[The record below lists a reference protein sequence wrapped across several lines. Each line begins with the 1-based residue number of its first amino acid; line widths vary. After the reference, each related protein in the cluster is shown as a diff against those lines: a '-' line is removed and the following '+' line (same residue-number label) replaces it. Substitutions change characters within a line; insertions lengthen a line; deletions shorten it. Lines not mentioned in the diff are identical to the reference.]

1 MRKSF
6 YLLLVFVFV
15 GTIQA
20 QTMQPLP
27 VDSLIRTGK
36 LENGLTYYIRH
47 NEYPPQRANFYIAQ
61 KVGSMQEEDNQAGL
75 AHFLEHIAFNGTKN
89 YPGKKT
95 MLNYLESIGVKFG
108 ANVNAYTSFD
118 ETVYNINDVPVLRSA
133 TIDSC
138 LLVLH
143 DWSSFISLKDEQI
156 DEERLVIKEE
166 WRTRHDAQSR
176 IWDKQ
181 LPIIYEGSKYANRMP
196 IGSMDVIDHFPY
208 QVLRDYYHKWYRPD
222 LQGIVIVGDIHVDEV
237 EAKIKE
243 MFADIPKPVN
253 PAERIYFPVADNP
266 APIVAV
272 TTDPENTRTNV
283 ALYMKH
289 EVMPAAV
296 KNTEKGLYINLLK
309 NMVSSML
316 SNRFTE
322 IAQKPDAP
330 FTYAYAY
337 DGRFFVSKTKDAWTV
352 GAGSKEGKIEE
363 TLASMARENERAK
376 KFGFTESELERVKAN
391 MLSGYENAYNNRNKR
406 QNGEYVNYCIRN
418 FLDNNPITGME
429 FLYDYM
435 KKQIPAV
442 TLKEVNDFAK
452 GLVSGNNVV
461 ISVTGPE
468 KEGLVYP
475 SKEKLLSVFNNVMA
489 ENIELYKEKVIT
501 EPLIA
506 QKPKA
511 GKIVKTEKDRFDA
524 TVWTLSNGM
533 KVVLKKTDFKDDE
546 ISMSSYSYGGTST
559 IATPDIY
566 NGSIASA
573 VPSIGGLGQ
582 FSALDLRKM
591 LAGKNASVR
600 PAVYEWTQ
608 SFVGGSSKKDV
619 ETLFQL
625 LYLNFTAPR
634 KDEDV
639 FKSTLA
645 SMKEQLKNKR
655 ANPSSYFGDSINYA
669 MFGNDPR
676 IKPMEAEDVDKLDYD
691 RIITLYKQLF
701 ANPGSFTFTFIGTL
715 DEALMK
721 PLVETYLA
729 SLPAGDVEAKY
740 NPANSVPVRKGK
752 ILNTFEQEMKT
763 PKASVFNL
771 YSGTLDY
778 NMKNTL
784 TMSVLKQV
792 LDLVF
797 SEAIRDKEGG
807 SYGVGSSSFIS
818 RIPEGDSKIYI
829 FFDSD
834 PAKFRKLNDI
844 AIAEF
849 KKIAENGPREKD
861 MQKVKEY
868 MNKKYLEDIKRN
880 GYWLGIMDSYFF
892 FKEDRDTDYV
902 STLNSITGDD
912 VKTLLGKLL
921 SQGNFIEVI
930 MTAKN

>member
-1 MRKSF
+1 MRKLF

-506 QKPKA
+506 QKPIA

-729 SLPAGDVEAKY
+729 SLPAGNVEAKY

-849 KKIAENGPREKD
+849 KKIAENSPREKD

>member
-729 SLPAGDVEAKY
+729 SLPAGNVEAKY

>member
-1 MRKSF
+1 MRKLF

-452 GLVSGNNVV
+452 ELVSGNNVV

-475 SKEKLLSVFNNVMA
+475 SKEKLLSVFNNVIA

-591 LAGKNASVR
+591 LAGKNVSVR

-729 SLPAGDVEAKY
+729 SLPAGNVEAKY

-849 KKIAENGPREKD
+849 KKIAENGPRDKD

>member
-89 YPGKKT
+89 FPGKKT

-253 PAERIYFPVADNP
+253 PAERIYFPVADNA

-283 ALYMKH
+283 TLYMKH

-309 NMVSSML
+309 NLVSSML

-442 TLKEVNDFAK
+442 TLKEVNDFTK
-452 GLVSGNNVV
+452 ELVSGNNVV

-669 MFGNDPR
+669 MFGNNPR

-729 SLPAGDVEAKY
+729 SLPAGNVEAKY

-849 KKIAENGPREKD
+849 KKIAENGPRDKD

-892 FKEDRDTDYV
+892 FREDRDTDYV

>member
-1 MRKSF
+1 MRKLF

-452 GLVSGNNVV
+452 ELVSGNNVV

-475 SKEKLLSVFNNVMA
+475 SKEKLLSVFNNVIA

-849 KKIAENGPREKD
+849 KKIAENGPRDKD

>member
-715 DEALMK
+715 DEALLK

-729 SLPAGDVEAKY
+729 SLPAGNVEAKY

>member
-461 ISVTGPE
+461 ISVTGSE

-784 TMSVLKQV
+784 TMSILKQV

-849 KKIAENGPREKD
+849 KKIAENGPRDKD

>member
-591 LAGKNASVR
+591 LAGKNVSVR

-729 SLPAGDVEAKY
+729 SLPAGNVEAKY

-849 KKIAENGPREKD
+849 KKIAENGPRDKD

>member
-729 SLPAGDVEAKY
+729 SLPAGNVEAKY

-849 KKIAENGPREKD
+849 KKIAENGPRDKD